1 MVMGRVVR
9 GLRAWRNSLSCL
21 TYLIENTRGATVIGI
36 LGFILG
42 LTAIVFMGLVIGSVV
57 RGSVVSVA
65 SVVSDHYAVLI
76 ALMAMLAVLMIA
88 YLTASITGFRG
99 LANALPALV
108 EELRGRAPPGDTE
121 VPPCLVEYFGGRA
134 TEVLGRLYSRLL
146 TNTSVAMYFLVFAIA
161 DLVLLLV
168 IGPPSSLKEP
178 LLTEAPAVLRTSV
191 DVALGILGVIFTV
204 VLLPR
209 LLLIGRDAINA
220 EVLRVVHGVR
230 FHSLMWFSIA
240 ITLVIVS
247 MMLPPIV
254 SIVFIA
260 PMILAITISLV
271 TYLTLATTVI
281 EHMQLPRDNQGS

>member
-1 MVMGRVVR
+1 VVLGRVVQ
-9 GLRAWRNSLSCL
+9 GLRAWYNSQSCFVL
-21 TYLIENTRGATVIGI
+21 FLISNSTRGARWFSVIVVIVGI
-36 LGFILG
+36 LGLILG
-42 LTAIVFMGLVIGSVV
+42 IPVLIGLMKG
-57 RGSVVSVA
+57 SVA
-65 SVVSDHYAVLI
+65 SVVSDYYAVLV

-88 YLTASITGFRG
+88 YLTVSITGFRG

-108 EELRGRAPPGDTE
+108 EELRGGAQPEVE

-134 TEVLGRLYSRLL
+134 IEVLGRLYSRLL

-161 DLVLLLV
+161 DLALLLV

-220 EVLRVVHGVR
+220 EVLRVVRGVR

-240 ITLVIVS
+240 VTLIIVS
-247 MMLPPIV
+247 MMLPPIA

-260 PMILAITISLV
+260 PMILAITISLT

-281 EHMQLPRDNQGS
+281 EHMQLPRSNQGG

>member
-1 MVMGRVVR
+1 MI
-9 GLRAWRNSLSCL
+9 GLMK
-21 TYLIENTRGATVIGI
+21 G
-36 LGFILG
+36 
-42 LTAIVFMGLVIGSVV
+42 
-57 RGSVVSVA
+57 SVA
-65 SVVSDHYAVLI
+65 SVVSDYYAVLV

-88 YLTASITGFRG
+88 YLTVSITGFRG

-108 EELRGRAPPGDTE
+108 EELRGGAQPEVE

-134 TEVLGRLYSRLL
+134 IEVLGRLYSRLL

-161 DLVLLLV
+161 DLALLLV

-220 EVLRVVHGVR
+220 EVLRVVRGVR

-240 ITLVIVS
+240 VTLIIVS
-247 MMLPPIV
+247 MMLPPIA

-260 PMILAITISLV
+260 PMILAITISLT

-281 EHMQLPRDNQGS
+281 EHMQLPRSNQGG

>member
-9 GLRAWRNSLSCL
+9 GLRAWRNSQSCFVL
-21 TYLIENTRGATVIGI
+21 FLISNSTRGARWFSVIVVIVGI
-36 LGFILG
+36 LGLILG
-42 LTAIVFMGLVIGSVV
+42 IPVLIGLMKGSV
-57 RGSVVSVA
+57 GSVVS
-65 SVVSDHYAVLI
+65 DYYAELI

-88 YLTASITGFRG
+88 YLTVSITGFRG
-99 LANALPALV
+99 LANALPMLV
-108 EELRGRAPPGDTE
+108 EELRGRAQPEVE

-146 TNTSVAMYFLVFAIA
+146 ANTSAAMYFLVFAIA

-178 LLTEAPAVLRTSV
+178 LLTESAPAVLRTSV
-191 DVALGILGVIFTV
+191 DVALGVLGVIITV

-220 EVLRVVHGVR
+220 EVLRVVRGVR
-230 FHSLMWFSIA
+230 SHSLMWFSIA

-247 MMLPPIV
+247 MMLPPIA
-254 SIVFIA
+254 SIVFIT

-281 EHMQLPRDNQGS
+281 KHMQPPRSNQGG

>member
-1 MVMGRVVR
+1 
-9 GLRAWRNSLSCL
+9 
-21 TYLIENTRGATVIGI
+21 
-36 LGFILG
+36 
-42 LTAIVFMGLVIGSVV
+42 
-57 RGSVVSVA
+57 
-65 SVVSDHYAVLI
+65 VSDYYAVLV

-99 LANALPALV
+99 LVNALPTLV
-108 EELRGRAPPGDTE
+108 EELRGGAQPEVE
-121 VPPCLVEYFGGRA
+121 VPLCLVEYFSGGA

-146 TNTSVAMYFLVFAIA
+146 ANTSVAMYFLVFACV

-178 LLTEAPAVLRTSV
+178 LLTEAPAVLRASV

-209 LLLIGRDAINA
+209 LLLIGRGAVDT

-230 FHSLMWFSIA
+230 FHSLTWFSIA
-240 ITLVIVS
+240 ITLIIVS
-247 MMLPPIV
+247 MMLPPIA
-254 SIVFIA
+254 SIVFIT
-260 PMILAITISLV
+260 PMILAITISLM

-281 EHMQLPRDNQGS
+281 KHMQLPRDNQGG

>member
-9 GLRAWRNSLSCL
+9 GLRAWRNSLNCL
-21 TYLIENTRGATVIGI
+21 TYLIDNTRSGWWFSVIGVIVGI

-42 LTAIVFMGLVIGSVV
+42 IPVLVGLMVGSVV
-57 RGSVVSVA
+57 GAR
-65 SVVSDHYAVLI
+65 YAMLV
-76 ALMAMLAVLMIA
+76 ALMVMLAIFMIA
-88 YLTASITGFRG
+88 YLTVFIAGFRG
-99 LANALPALV
+99 LADALPMLV
-108 EELRGRAPPGDTE
+108 EELRGRALPGGTE
-121 VPPCLVEYFGGRA
+121 VPLCLVRYFGGRA
-134 TEVLGRLYSRLL
+134 TEVLGGLYSRLL
-146 TNTSVAMYFLVFAIA
+146 ATTSAAMYLLIFACA

-168 IGPPSSLKEP
+168 IGPPPSLKEAI
-178 LLTEAPAVLRTSV
+178 LTKEVPTVLRTSV
-191 DVALGILGVIFTV
+191 DVALGVLGVVVTV

-209 LLLIGRDAINA
+209 LLLIGRGAVDT

-247 MMLPPIV
+247 IMLPPIA

-260 PMILAITISLV
+260 PMILAITISLM

-281 EHMQLPRDNQGS
+281 EHMQLPRSNQGG

>member
-1 MVMGRVVR
+1 MGRVVR
-9 GLRAWRNSLSCL
+9 GLRAWRDSLSCL

-42 LTAIVFMGLVIGSVV
+42 LTAIVFIGLVIGSVV
-57 RGSVVSVA
+57 RGSVVSVT
-65 SVVSDHYAVLI
+65 SVVSDYYAELV
-76 ALMAMLAVLMIA
+76 AFMAMLAVLMIT

-99 LANALPALV
+99 LANALPAFV
-108 EELRGRAPPGDTE
+108 EELRGGVPPGGAE
-121 VPPCLVEYFGGRA
+121 VPPCLVEYFGGGA
-134 TEVLGRLYSRLL
+134 TEVLGRLFSRLL
-146 TNTSVAMYFLVFAIA
+146 ANTSVAMYFLVFACV

-191 DVALGILGVIFTV
+191 DVALGILGVIITV

-220 EVLRVVHGVR
+220 EVLRVVRGVR
-230 FHSLMWFSIA
+230 FHSLMRFSIA

-281 EHMQLPRDNQGS
+281 KHMQLPRDNQGG

>member
-1 MVMGRVVR
+1 MGRVVR
-9 GLRAWRNSLSCL
+9 GLRAWRNSQSCFVL
-21 TYLIENTRGATVIGI
+21 FLISNSTRGARWFSVIVVIVGI
-36 LGFILG
+36 LGLILG
-42 LTAIVFMGLVIGSVV
+42 IPVLIGLMKG
-57 RGSVVSVA
+57 SVA
-65 SVVSDHYAVLI
+65 SVVSDYYAELV

-108 EELRGRAPPGDTE
+108 EELRGGAQPEVE
-121 VPPCLVEYFGGRA
+121 VPPCLTRYFGGRA

-178 LLTEAPAVLRTSV
+178 LLTETPAVLRTSV
-191 DVALGILGVIFTV
+191 DVALGILGVIITV

-209 LLLIGRDAINA
+209 LLLIGGNAINA

-230 FHSLMWFSIA
+230 FHSLTWFSIA
-240 ITLVIVS
+240 ITLIIVS
-247 MMLPPIV
+247 MMLPPIA
-254 SIVFIA
+254 SIVFIT
-260 PMILAITISLV
+260 PMILAITISLT

-281 EHMQLPRDNQGS
+281 EHIQLPRDNQGG

>member
-1 MVMGRVVR
+1 MGRVVQ
-9 GLRAWRNSLSCL
+9 GLRAWRNSQSCFVL
-21 TYLIENTRGATVIGI
+21 FLISNSTRGARWFSVIVVIVGI
-36 LGFILG
+36 LGLILG
-42 LTAIVFMGLVIGSVV
+42 IPVLIGLMKG
-57 RGSVVSVA
+57 SVA
-65 SVVSDHYAVLI
+65 SVVSDYYAVLV

-88 YLTASITGFRG
+88 YLTVSLTGFRG
-99 LANALPALV
+99 LVNALPTLV
-108 EELRGRAPPGDTE
+108 EELRGGAQPE
-121 VPPCLVEYFGGRA
+121 VEVSPCLVEYFGGRA

-146 TNTSVAMYFLVFAIA
+146 ANTSAAMYFLVFAIT

-230 FHSLMWFSIA
+230 FHSLTWFSIA
-240 ITLVIVS
+240 ITLIIVS
-247 MMLPPIV
+247 MMLPPIA
-254 SIVFIA
+254 SIVFIT
-260 PMILAITISLV
+260 PMILAITISLM

-281 EHMQLPRDNQGS
+281 EHMQLPRSNQGG

>member
-1 MVMGRVVR
+1 MGRVVQ
-9 GLRAWRNSLSCL
+9 GLKAWRNSQSCFVL
-21 TYLIENTRGATVIGI
+21 FLISNSTRGARWFSVIVVIVGI
-36 LGFILG
+36 LGLILG
-42 LTAIVFMGLVIGSVV
+42 IPVLIGLMKG
-57 RGSVVSVA
+57 SVA
-65 SVVSDHYAVLI
+65 SVVSDHYAELVV
-76 ALMAMLAVLMIA
+76 LMAMLAVLMIA
-88 YLTASITGFRG
+88 YLTVPITGFRG

-108 EELRGRAPPGDTE
+108 EELRGGAQPEVE

-134 TEVLGRLYSRLL
+134 IEVLGRLYSRLL

-191 DVALGILGVIFTV
+191 DVALGILGVIITV

-220 EVLRVVHGVR
+220 EVLRVVRGVR
-230 FHSLMWFSIA
+230 FRSLTWFSIA
-240 ITLVIVS
+240 ITLIIVS
-247 MMLPPIV
+247 MMLPPIA

-260 PMILAITISLV
+260 PMILAITISLM

>member
-1 MVMGRVVR
+1 MGRVVR
-9 GLRAWRNSLSCL
+9 GLRAWRNSQSCFVL
-21 TYLIENTRGATVIGI
+21 FLISNSARGARWFSVIVVIVGI
-36 LGFILG
+36 LGLILG
-42 LTAIVFMGLVIGSVV
+42 IPVLIGLMKG
-57 RGSVVSVA
+57 SVA
-65 SVVSDHYAVLI
+65 SVVSDYYAELV

-88 YLTASITGFRG
+88 YLTVSLTGFRG
-99 LANALPALV
+99 LANALPTLV
-108 EELRGRAPPGDTE
+108 EELRGGAQPGGAE

-146 TNTSVAMYFLVFAIA
+146 ANTSVAMYFLVFAIA

-178 LLTEAPAVLRTSV
+178 LLTEVPAVLRTSV
-191 DVALGILGVIFTV
+191 DVALGILGVIITV

-220 EVLRVVHGVR
+220 EDLRVVRGVR
-230 FHSLMWFSIA
+230 FRLLTWFSIA
-240 ITLVIVS
+240 ITLIIVS
-247 MMLPPIV
+247 IMLPPIA
-254 SIVFIA
+254 SIVFIT

-281 EHMQLPRDNQGS
+281 KHMQLPRDNQGD

>member
-1 MVMGRVVR
+1 MGRAVQ

-65 SVVSDHYAVLI
+65 SVVSDYYAELV

-88 YLTASITGFRG
+88 YLTAFIAGFRG
-99 LANALPALV
+99 LANALPMLV
-108 EELRGRAPPGDTE
+108 EELRGGAQPEVE
-121 VPPCLVEYFGGRA
+121 VPLCLVEYFGGRA

-146 TNTSVAMYFLVFAIA
+146 ANTSVAMYFLVFACV

-178 LLTEAPAVLRTSV
+178 LLTENVPAVLRTSV
-191 DVALGILGVIFTV
+191 DVALGVLGVITTV

-209 LLLIGRDAINA
+209 LPT
-220 EVLRVVHGVR
+220 H
-230 FHSLMWFSIA
+230 W
-240 ITLVIVS
+240 
-247 MMLPPIV
+247 
-254 SIVFIA
+254 
-260 PMILAITISLV
+260 
-271 TYLTLATTVI
+271 
-281 EHMQLPRDNQGS
+281 

>member
-1 MVMGRVVR
+1 MVMGRVVQ
-9 GLRAWRNSLSCL
+9 GLKAWRNSQSCFVL
-21 TYLIENTRGATVIGI
+21 FLISNSTRGARWFSVIVVIVGI
-36 LGFILG
+36 LGLILG
-42 LTAIVFMGLVIGSVV
+42 IPVLIGLMKG
-57 RGSVVSVA
+57 SVA
-65 SVVSDHYAVLI
+65 SVVSDHYAELVV
-76 ALMAMLAVLMIA
+76 LMAMLAVLMIA
-88 YLTASITGFRG
+88 YLTVPITGFRG

-108 EELRGRAPPGDTE
+108 EELRGGAQPEVE

-134 TEVLGRLYSRLL
+134 IEVLGRLYSRLL

-191 DVALGILGVIFTV
+191 DVALGILGVIITV

-220 EVLRVVHGVR
+220 EVLRVVRGVR
-230 FHSLMWFSIA
+230 FRSLTWFSIA
-240 ITLVIVS
+240 ITLIIVS
-247 MMLPPIV
+247 MMLPPIA

-260 PMILAITISLV
+260 PMILAITISLM

>member
-1 MVMGRVVR
+1 MVMGRGVQ
-9 GLRAWRNSLSCL
+9 GLRAWRNSQSCFVL
-21 TYLIENTRGATVIGI
+21 FLISNSTRGARWFSVIVVIVGI
-36 LGFILG
+36 LGLILG
-42 LTAIVFMGLVIGSVV
+42 IPVLIGLMKG
-57 RGSVVSVA
+57 SVA
-65 SVVSDHYAVLI
+65 SVVSDYYAELI

-88 YLTASITGFRG
+88 YLTVSITGFRG

-108 EELRGRAPPGDTE
+108 EELRGGAQPEVE

-134 TEVLGRLYSRLL
+134 IEVLGRLYSRLL
-146 TNTSVAMYFLVFAIA
+146 ANTSVAMYFLVFACV

-178 LLTEAPAVLRTSV
+178 LLTESVPAVLRTSV
-191 DVALGILGVIFTV
+191 DVALGILGVIITV

-220 EVLRVVHGVR
+220 EVLRVVRGVR
-230 FHSLMWFSIA
+230 FRSLTWFSIA

-247 MMLPPIV
+247 IMLPPIA

-260 PMILAITISLV
+260 PMILAITISLT

-281 EHMQLPRDNQGS
+281 EHIQLPRDNQGG

>member
-1 MVMGRVVR
+1 
-9 GLRAWRNSLSCL
+9 
-21 TYLIENTRGATVIGI
+21 
-36 LGFILG
+36 
-42 LTAIVFMGLVIGSVV
+42 
-57 RGSVVSVA
+57 
-65 SVVSDHYAVLI
+65 
-76 ALMAMLAVLMIA
+76 
-88 YLTASITGFRG
+88 
-99 LANALPALV
+99 
-108 EELRGRAPPGDTE
+108 
-121 VPPCLVEYFGGRA
+121 
-134 TEVLGRLYSRLL
+134 LL

-220 EVLRVVHGVR
+220 EVLRVVRGVR
-230 FHSLMWFSIA
+230 FRSLTWFSIA
-240 ITLVIVS
+240 ITLIIVS
-247 MMLPPIV
+247 IMLPPIA

-281 EHMQLPRDNQGS
+281 EHMQPPGNNQGG